1 LTQLGGCDAPFAL
14 GNTIPPI
21 WRSSRENCRAAQ
33 LAAIAEG
40 RHASRF
46 TRKSTGAETPQPEMN
61 ASEIRQK
68 FNTLDK
74 VVIEIERLQNP
85 SNSSSAQSASK
96 PATRAPSLEE
106 LSVPEIKTAM
116 DIANRQKTVK

>member
-1 LTQLGGCDAPFAL
+1 VRLSLRFIVRQLLRWRLTNRTVFSDLEGRRFAAVNFAAPL
-14 GNTIPPI
+14 PKLVINK
-21 WRSSRENCRAAQ
+21 CRAAQ

-74 VVIEIERLQNP
+74 AVIEIERLQNP
-85 SNSSSAQSASK
+85 S
-96 PATRAPSLEE
+96 
-106 LSVPEIKTAM
+106 
-116 DIANRQKTVK
+116 

>member
-1 LTQLGGCDAPFAL
+1 
-14 GNTIPPI
+14 
-21 WRSSRENCRAAQ
+21 
-33 LAAIAEG
+33 
-40 RHASRF
+40 
-46 TRKSTGAETPQPEMN
+46 MN

-74 VVIEIERLQNP
+74 AVIEIERLQNP

>member
-1 LTQLGGCDAPFAL
+1 
-14 GNTIPPI
+14 
-21 WRSSRENCRAAQ
+21 
-33 LAAIAEG
+33 
-40 RHASRF
+40 
-46 TRKSTGAETPQPEMN
+46 MN